1 MRFNITIAPFKA
13 QNPLITGFLLFLNV
27 GYTKPIV
34 EKILPYFLK
43 NANIM
48 SPSSA
53 KIIYLS
59 PSSIALPRMLLP
71 ASTLLPV
78 TNDVRIPL
86 IPLIIGQVWYQF
98 WT

>member
-1 MRFNITIAPFKA
+1 MSPGMRFNITIAPFKA
-13 QNPLITGFLLFLNV
+13 QNPLISGFSTFLNV

-34 EKILPYFLK
+34 EKIYPYFE

-53 KIIYLS
+53 KSFISS

-78 TNDVRIPL
+78 
-86 IPLIIGQVWYQF
+86 YQ
-98 WT
+98 